1 MVRTKDVRTIFF
13 DMKAR
18 GHSMAEI
25 SACLKVGRTTLW
37 RWNKQGVEPFRRP
50 KARPAA
56 RKLSPATSKALQE
69 YFAADAATT
78 LQQAACWLKATF
90 NITISLQSVSAYCKY
105 VVHALQRLSFAS
117 ACKRHGK
124 YFVLPNRMPL
134 QRQRGLLCQ
143 ELMPRVRCRRFGFT
157 VKKATK
163 AYKELNQQKAAE
175 FLHSIQN
182 DFNPSFL
189 ALDEAAFLYNHVT
202 GYAWSKKGVRA
213 VVKRPGIRG
222 KAHSLLLC
230 ISTAGVVF
238 FRLYEGAVTAQ
249 RFIEFLHQLPQGSTL
264 VLDNAK
270 IHHATNVL
278 KRQNLPTVR
287 EVAAQQTITM
297 RYLPAYAPK
306 LNPVELCF
314 NTIRTYVNRERPRT
328 ATQLHSCIESAVL
341 TLNAR
346 VCQATIAKV
355 YQLTG

>member
-90 NITISLQSVSAYCKY
+90 NITISLQSVSAYCK
-105 VVHALQRLSFAS
+105 
-117 ACKRHGK
+117 
-124 YFVLPNRMPL
+124 
-134 QRQRGLLCQ
+134 
-143 ELMPRVRCRRFGFT
+143 RFGFT